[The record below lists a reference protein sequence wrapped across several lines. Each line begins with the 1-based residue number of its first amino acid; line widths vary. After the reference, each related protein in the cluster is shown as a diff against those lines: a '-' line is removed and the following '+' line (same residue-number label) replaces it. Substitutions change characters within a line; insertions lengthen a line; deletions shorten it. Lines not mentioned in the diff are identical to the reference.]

1 MRLSLSLAL
10 SLTLTVPLTHHASQV
25 TQLGGFWV
33 KLAQGASVVS
43 ALPDAYAAELCKL
56 QDAMPADPIH
66 VVHATL
72 RAELGAEW
80 RQLVTQLEPD
90 PIGSATIAQVHRAT
104 LRLPRVN
111 GGGEID
117 EVEAVLKVRHPPGSA
132 TPCHPGC
139 SPAHARLQPCAP
151 RLQPCALQVQHPRI
165 AEQLAIDI
173 HASTLLAMLL
183 EAVAPNLFR
192 DMRPIVRELAEITRG
207 ELDFAQ
213 AWLRSSSPPCL
224 WGQPSPVASSAFIAA
239 DSPLFITPGGEQPDA
254 RGARARRLRA
264 ARARADGLPAAG
276 DPPAAG
282 DGVRRRRQAHAGKW
296 PAN

>member
-1 MRLSLSLAL
+1 MARSLRR
-10 SLTLTVPLTHHASQV
+10 VR
-25 TQLGGFWV
+25 
-33 KLAQGASVVS
+33 GAG
-43 ALPDAYAAELCKL
+43 
-56 QDAMPADPIH
+56 
-66 VVHATL
+66 
-72 RAELGAEW
+72 RA
-80 RQLVTQLEPD
+80 
-90 PIGSATIAQVHRAT
+90 
-104 LRLPRVN
+104 RLPVPRRGPAVRDRHCALT
-111 GGGEID
+111 GGRRTCNPMHG
-117 EVEAVLKVRHPPGSA
+117 
-132 TPCHPGC
+132 
-139 SPAHARLQPCAP
+139 